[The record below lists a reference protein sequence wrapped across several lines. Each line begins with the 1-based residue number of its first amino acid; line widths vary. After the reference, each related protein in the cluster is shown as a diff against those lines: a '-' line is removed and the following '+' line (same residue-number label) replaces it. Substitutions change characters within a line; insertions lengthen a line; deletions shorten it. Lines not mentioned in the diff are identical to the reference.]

1 MTQSTGRS
9 PARRRA
15 VGLVVLALLGAD
27 AGAVG
32 DFFGYADHLEL
43 ELFVRLGMT
52 PAEAIVAATTR
63 AARAFGLTGTGS
75 IEAGRSADF
84 VVLDA
89 NPLDDIVHTRQIAA
103 VYLRGVEVDRAA
115 LRERWTE
122 LAVAAAGPSRAAQD
136 RGAAD
141 AEPVV
146 FRWVGTT
153 AHGRS
158 RDASPARGPSTG
170 ERGPRLPGMNDGR
183 RPASRQPTVDS
194 AAQTAGSVETGHR
207 FSLRRRLTLR

>member
-1 MTQSTGRS
+1 M
-9 PARRRA
+9 
-15 VGLVVLALLGAD
+15 
-27 AGAVG
+27 
-32 DFFGYADHLEL
+32 
-43 ELFVRLGMT
+43 
-52 PAEAIVAATTR
+52 
-63 AARAFGLTGTGS
+63 
-75 IEAGRSADF
+75 
-84 VVLDA
+84 VLDA

-158 RDASPARGPSTG
+158 RDASTRAWTFDR
-170 ERGPRLPGMNDGR
+170 
-183 RPASRQPTVDS
+183 
-194 AAQTAGSVETGHR
+194 
-207 FSLRRRLTLR
+207 

>member
-15 VGLVVLALLGAD
+15 VGLVLLALVGAD

-43 ELFVRLGMT
+43 ERSVRLGMT
-52 PAEAIVAATTR
+52 PAEAMVAATTR

-122 LAVAAAGPSRAAQD
+122 LAVAAAGPSRAAQAAVPPTPNRWSFAGWGPPPTD
-136 RGAAD
+136 GAGTRAPRVD
-141 AEPVV
+141 LRPVSA
-146 FRWVGTT
+146 GL
-153 AHGRS
+153 
-158 RDASPARGPSTG
+158 DSPA
-170 ERGPRLPGMNDGR
+170 
-183 RPASRQPTVDS
+183 
-194 AAQTAGSVETGHR
+194 
-207 FSLRRRLTLR
+207 